1 MKKKLI
7 FTNVIVILLAVVSV
21 ILTSS
26 IVLYKH
32 EYAIYSERANNFL
45 SLTSSYF
52 TGANFDETK
61 NIIRNTNS
69 DVRLTIVS
77 LTGEVV
83 ADTHPTITNTNNQL
97 ERPELQSENL
107 GKIITRRATDNKQM
121 MMYVAGLDN
130 GYYLIISLPF
140 NVGTKIN
147 MIILWGVGAFLLISG
162 VSSLLIYLLNKK
174 STTAI
179 STAMH
184 KVYDLIDS
192 DVQEVSDTDE
202 IPEIMDLISQK
213 LSRKIDEISAKNE
226 EIITVLDTLKQG
238 IALISKTGRLI
249 LINEQLKRIFDIES
263 NVINRHYVN
272 IIRDVK
278 LQNLIDD
285 GLKKRV
291 NSKYLYYDD
300 GKAIKCL
307 LTPVDMSWLSG
318 GLIVTFEDI
327 TIEHNVDKTKKD
339 FFQNASHELKSPLT
353 SIIGYQQMI
362 TEGIATDLPVIRDYA
377 YKTLSEA
384 SRMRNILLDML
395 DLAMLEQDYKKN
407 EEKVRLDL
415 VVRDIVE
422 SMEDRMN
429 EKDVALRLD
438 LEKTEINSEY
448 KLIDELVR
456 NLIDNA
462 IKYNKEKGSIKVS
475 LKKKI
480 LAISDTGIGIAEDD
494 KRRVFE
500 RFYRV
505 DKGRS
510 KARGGTGLGLA
521 IVKHICEL
529 YSYKINLSSHIG
541 KGTTIT
547 IDFNE
552 TK

>member
-32 EYAIYSERANNFL
+32 DYATYSERANNFL

-83 ADTHPTITNTNNQL
+83 ADTHPTTNTNDQL

-162 VSSLLIYLLNKK
+162 VSSLLIGLLNKK

-192 DVQEVSDTDE
+192 DVQEVNDTDE
-202 IPEIMDLISQK
+202 IPEVMDLISKK

-226 EIITVLDTLKQG
+226 EITTVLDTLKQG

-362 TEGIATDLPVIRDYA
+362 TEGIVTDLPAVRDYA

>member
-83 ADTHPTITNTNNQL
+83 ADTHPTTNTNDQL

-202 IPEIMDLISQK
+202 IPEVMDLISKK

-226 EIITVLDTLKQG
+226 EITTVLDTLKQG

-362 TEGIATDLPVIRDYA
+362 TEGIVTDLPAVRDYA

>member
-83 ADTHPTITNTNNQL
+83 ADTHPTTNTNDQL

-107 GKIITRRATDNKQM
+107 GKIITRRAPDNKQM

-162 VSSLLIYLLNKK
+162 VSSLLIGLLNKK
-174 STTAI
+174 STAAI

-184 KVYDLIDS
+184 KVYNLIDS
-192 DVQEVSDTDE
+192 DVQEVNDTDE
-202 IPEIMDLISQK
+202 IPEVMDLISKK

-226 EIITVLDTLKQG
+226 EITTVLDTLKQG

-362 TEGIATDLPVIRDYA
+362 TEGIVTDLPAVRDYA